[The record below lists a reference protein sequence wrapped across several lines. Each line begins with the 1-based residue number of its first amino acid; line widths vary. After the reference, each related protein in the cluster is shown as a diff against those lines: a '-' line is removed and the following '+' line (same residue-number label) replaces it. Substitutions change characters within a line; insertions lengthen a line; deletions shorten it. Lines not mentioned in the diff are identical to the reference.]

1 MVSLVSQKV
10 SWTCTGFFESLYE
23 EVVLVQLGHDGGP
36 CDHLSPVLG
45 LFSSASGFALKLLFC
60 DDDVKRRRAMERMSF
75 WDVFWSSICL
85 DEDLIFFRNLD
96 CARDDDLLLASIAS
110 YLNSDDEDVV
120 LSHVLRLVRVGVG
133 RRDVR
138 RARFDRREISAMMS
152 AIKRAEKMFNFT
164 HQLVHNL

>member
-1 MVSLVSQKV
+1 M
-10 SWTCTGFFESLYE
+10 
-23 EVVLVQLGHDGGP
+23 
-36 CDHLSPVLG
+36 
-45 LFSSASGFALKLLFC
+45 
-60 DDDVKRRRAMERMSF
+60 
-75 WDVFWSSICL
+75 
-85 DEDLIFFRNLD
+85 IFFRNLD